1 MGEEEFVGADGLGGV
16 ALVPHVAKGELPGVG
31 DHCCRKQKIFTFPYF
46 IYFLHFVLF
55 LNNLGF
61 FFGKCC

>member
-31 DHCCRKQKIFTFPYF
+31 DHCCRKEKKIK
-46 IYFLHFVLF
+46 
-55 LNNLGF
+55 G
-61 FFGKCC
+61 